1 MFSLFFFFFLI
12 KSTCA
17 KSNKFIIFI
26 QEKECLE
33 LRKGRD
39 KEEEQLS
46 YVFSKNKVKDVDVH
60 SSKST
65 NL

>member
-1 MFSLFFFFFLI
+1 LI

-17 KSNKFIIFI
+17 KSNKLIIFI

-39 KEEEQLS
+39 KEEEQLP
-46 YVFSKNKVKDVDVH
+46 YVFFKNKVKDVDVH

>member
-1 MFSLFFFFFLI
+1 LI

-39 KEEEQLS
+39 KEEEQLP
-46 YVFSKNKVKDVDVH
+46 YVFSKNTVKDVDVH

>member
-1 MFSLFFFFFLI
+1 M
-12 KSTCA
+12 
-17 KSNKFIIFI
+17 FI
-26 QEKECLE
+26 QEQECLE
-33 LRKGRD
+33 LRRERD
-39 KEEEQLS
+39 KEEEQLP